1 MLLTYRGKEME
12 EYRLSELSGQLEMH
26 FSSEQGKVKATSI
39 WESELSGFIGLSEL
53 QFPTLSCTRP
63 LSNSASHTCSSTS
76 LSLQVSWDQIDGLAQ
91 KLYLKSSVS
100 VIRAAFAYTLAEY
113 METERLVLGDQD
125 LADPRRESS
134 ISPIPVLVS
143 LQDTSKDL
151 LCRIDKLDQT
161 VSQVTCPSLE
171 VLRNI
176 LKCPPSQVPYHALF
190 TYCQDVVA
198 ENGLETLHE
207 TLRPSLEIKIQL
219 IIQRDGGENPIGILS
234 SSSDLFDSPHSELVL
249 KQIDALVTAMCS
261 APTEPIRDLT
271 QSFNK
276 EILSIH
282 SPVVSADVQK
292 APLLSPAHWVDH
304 WASSTPS
311 WVGLEIIDSINEEE
325 TVTRKWTY
333 QDLSRTSD
341 QLCTWLLDRGWT
353 NMTIAVCLDRS
364 FAAYCLVLAIWKSG
378 NCYVPIAEDL
388 PEARQLFL
396 LSDSGAIAFFV
407 DQQVAKS
414 LLSPKNCEV
423 TDIETVMAICA
434 NSDVGNDSEKSEP
447 SITPKPSDN
456 SYLLYTSGS
465 TGKPKGVLV
474 SRGNLSAFTE
484 AQSEY
489 ICRDVPDTAKLKGT
503 GSYLAHA
510 SRAFDV
516 HICEMVLGWRHG
528 LRLVTGQRS
537 MLLDNLYLILTRLN
551 ITHAG
556 FVPSLLEH
564 AGVSAESLPSLRY
577 LGVGGEKISETIIE
591 RFVGKQS
598 ISLVNAYGPT
608 EATIGF
614 TSHTVKPWSTVRNIG
629 TAVGNITVHVLEPET
644 RNYVKRGQAGE
655 LCVTGDL
662 VANGYHRRPDA
673 KGFTYHHGERMYRT
687 GDIVRLMANN
697 CIEYL
702 GRRDSQA
709 KIRGQRLELEEVSV
723 AIHRCAGFPVNVT
736 SMVTPSPIT
745 KRPQLVSF
753 MSPSSD
759 RSDTSDEQVIFLKGR
774 YQEWVPNILEKCRVE
789 LPAYMVPSFLV
800 PVSFIPVQISGK
812 ADNRRLVSLYESI
825 PTLDLLLK
833 PLSDT
838 TTSSVSGSEED
849 EGELT
854 PDENQVRD
862 ILCSLV
868 NADHSSVTRSTSI
881 FQLGIDS
888 LGSLGVASKLRSVGF
903 ICSAVDVLGQATVRK
918 LALLPRRKKETDQ
931 GYENGTTEEESEISQ
946 WLSQLDQG
954 FRRSQS
960 EISNSSI
967 AVVRPC
973 LPLQE
978 SLVSNSLGSPAPLYV
993 NHIMCRLGKGIKLAN
1008 LKSTFEDLMQYNEI
1022 LRTCFQLMDKTVLQI
1037 VLKPRATTIR
1047 WEEVIVSDE
1056 DVARGVFNT
1065 SQAKIAADIIQ
1076 NIDKVPPFRV
1086 LAASPIH
1093 EDEAGWLMLSIHHS
1107 IFDGASMGVFLKQLH
1122 HHYSGNAA
1130 TSSLDLSPLYQYMI
1144 KDSAK
1149 SSEQFWSNYLSGY
1162 LPGIVDDGNN
1172 DGSYTVLTRTLPFKL
1187 SSLSKVASS
1196 ASSTTPIVVETAWA
1210 IALAEC
1216 LGQKDVIY
1224 GRVMDGRSIPVD
1236 SVEEMLL
1243 PLITTVPARF
1253 RLPSVY
1259 SSLLKEA
1266 KAHTNTVL
1274 ESLPYQH
1281 TPLRK
1286 IQRYTRLSGPLFNS
1300 LVSYIAT
1307 DAQSA
1312 GDEILSE
1319 MDSDMLADYP
1329 LALEVK
1335 ADSKTDTLTLRLRFA
1350 TVLSSEDR
1358 YGSLIDKVYDSL
1370 KLLVSHGDVSIDAAG
1385 PFEAHE
1391 KEHPTWDDTN
1401 WTETESKIRRVVAQ
1415 VSGVPESQ
1423 VSKNASFFA
1432 LGLDS
1437 ILSIHVARFLQKEDI
1452 HASASEILKYPSIGT
1467 LNNHLQKPR
1476 TAPSKEESFQ
1486 ESSALNLGVEPLHSN
1501 DKIVETYPC
1510 TPLQTAMIGQ
1520 CLSSE
1525 GKGYLHH
1532 HVVTLSDSIDI
1543 EKLVAAWQV
1552 TVKNADILRTSFH
1565 RHGTNSQFYG
1575 AVHQSFP
1582 VQWSHQ
1588 KSIASLPQAIESI
1601 SQEARYAHVEDFHRP
1616 PWYVTFL
1623 TGESKQLMVVTMH
1636 HCLYDGFSLPL
1647 LFKSLEENY
1656 HGEADSLDSFA
1667 PVARTISSRQK
1678 PSFAFWSNVVSNY
1691 QCPGLPFPSTS
1702 THPNIRWAE
1711 IKVQTPVSELQ
1722 RQCGT
1727 MDITLQTAA
1736 LFSFG
1741 CSLMP
1746 IIGQRDI
1753 VFGHV
1758 VSGRSFDIH
1767 SSMNVIGPLF
1777 NTVPFRLKV
1786 ESTHQSIR
1794 STLKAI
1800 QRFSL
1805 DSQPFQHAPLSL
1817 VQKDWRMANEGH
1829 GSSLFDA
1836 LFTFNKS
1843 SNFSSES
1850 VFQPYEAA
1858 HPQEVPHYRLNMEF
1872 DLSEDSLVIRTITHD
1887 FLTENDDLVNWVQN
1901 LALGIEKALSS
1912 CDSPVSSFPLAIND
1926 LPLVKIT
1933 QPNLDEHSADDPV
1946 LETYLEGLKLIL
1958 SRVTET
1964 ALEDIG
1970 NGDSVFALGLDSIL
1984 ALDVSSQCRK
1994 AGLKVSVSEILQGQ
2008 TIRGIAKLASDKLVT
2023 VPCAASSDTIE
2034 YSAVESHSR
2043 SKARSQLSLFE
2054 DQVEA
2059 VIPCLSGQVFY
2070 LASWLRSERRLWEF
2084 TFPLKSKIKLNPEQ
2098 LQRTWYQLQQ
2108 RHSILRTT
2116 FTVVLPNQVLQVVQK
2131 SSEVKS
2137 AQVHIQ
2143 QASGDLQLFIQ
2154 GLMQD
2159 VGRESSNLFT
2169 PPVRLHLVRHD
2180 EGDVLLFTLHHS
2192 LYDARTMSLLFHD
2205 FETLYQNQALNS
2217 PLSFTSFVLET
2228 QQKYHSGYADDYW
2241 KESLKMSQPTIMGS
2255 GGTLSDTFMS
2265 IESSQFI
2272 LSQSPRGLEHQC
2284 REKYISAPSL
2294 MLLAVSRTLARATDT
2309 SHPIF
2314 GLFQHGRSHQYPD
2327 IDQLVGPTINML
2339 PFVVQDALASPSKE
2353 KLVILQQNLV
2363 QRSLYDQTDLRHLC
2377 ERMREFGQEIE
2388 FNVIVNIIWGQLDG
2402 KPSNE
2407 EDTIFTPLRLD
2418 SEIVFDPGKRCTGKT
2433 AIDELDWKNFP
2444 GAGGIYLEI
2453 SYDEINNVLIS
2464 RLDYTSDALSREE
2477 ADAFLNGLNSDVVNI
2492 LDHI

>member
-1 MLLTYRGKEME
+1 M
-12 EYRLSELSGQLEMH
+12 
-26 FSSEQGKVKATSI
+26 SI
-39 WESELSGFIGLSEL
+39 WKSQLSGFIGLSEL
-53 QFPTLSCTRP
+53 RFPTLSCTRP
-63 LSNSASHTCSSTS
+63 FSNSASPTCSRTS
-76 LSLQVSWDQIDGLAQ
+76 LFLQASWDQIDGLAQ
-91 KLYLKSSVS
+91 KLYLKSGVS

-134 ISPIPVLVS
+134 ISPIPILVY

-151 LCRIDKLDQT
+151 LCRIDKLDQM
-161 VSQVTCPSLE
+161 VSQVKCPSLE

-176 LKCPPSQVPYHALF
+176 LKCPPSQAPYHALF
-190 TYCQDVVA
+190 TYSQDVVTG
-198 ENGLETLHE
+198 NGLEALHS
-207 TLRPSLEIKIQL
+207 TPRPSLEITIQL
-219 IIQRDGGENPIGILS
+219 TIQRDAGENPIGILS
-234 SSSDLFDSPHSELVL
+234 SRSDFLDSSHSELVM
-249 KQIDALVTAMCS
+249 KQIDALVIAMCS
-261 APTEPIRDLT
+261 APTEPIRDFT

-276 EILSIH
+276 EILSVH
-282 SPVVSADVQK
+282 SPVVSADVQN

-304 WASSTPS
+304 WASSNPS
-311 WVGLEIIDSINEEE
+311 WIGLEIIEAINEEKI
-325 TVTRKWTY
+325 VTRKWTY
-333 QDLSRTSD
+333 QDLSQTSD
-341 QLCTWLLDRGWT
+341 QLCAWLLDRGWT
-353 NMTIAVCLDRS
+353 NMSIAVCLDRS

-414 LLSPKNCEV
+414 LLSPENCEV
-423 TDIETVMAICA
+423 IDVETVMAICA

-447 SITPKPSDN
+447 SITPTPSDN

-489 ICRDVPDTAKLKGT
+489 ICRDVPDTDKLKGT

-537 MLLDNLYLILTRLN
+537 MLLDNLCLVLTRLN

-564 AGVSAESLPSLRY
+564 AGVSAESLPNLRY

-608 EATIGF
+608 EATIGL

-629 TAVGNITVHVLEPET
+629 TAVGNITIHVLEPET
-644 RNYVKRGQAGE
+644 RKYVKRGQAGE

-673 KGFTYHHGERMYRT
+673 KGFTDYHGERMYRT

-723 AIHRCAGFPVNVT
+723 AIRRCAGFPVNVT

-753 MSPSSD
+753 MSPSGD
-759 RSDTSDEQVIFLKGR
+759 RSDTSNEQVIFLKGR
-774 YQEWVPNILEKCRVE
+774 YREWVPKILEKCRVE
-789 LPAYMVPSFLV
+789 LPAYMVPSVLV

-812 ADNRRLVSLYESI
+812 ADNRHLVSLYESI
-825 PTLDLLLK
+825 PTLDLLLR

-838 TTSSVSGSEED
+838 TTRSVSGSEEE

-854 PDENQVRD
+854 PDETQVRD

-868 NADHSSVTRSTSI
+868 DTDHSAITRSTSI
-881 FQLGIDS
+881 FQMGIDS

-903 ICSAVDVLGQATVRK
+903 ICSAVDVLSQGTVK
-918 LALLPRRKKETDQ
+918 NLALLPRRRKEIDQ
-931 GYENGTTEEESEISQ
+931 GHENKATGEQESEASQ
-946 WLSQLDQG
+946 RLSQLDQD

-978 SLVSNSLGSPAPLYV
+978 SLVSNSLGSSTPLYV

-1008 LKSTFEDLMQYNEI
+1008 LKSAFEDLMQYNEV

-1037 VLKPRATTIR
+1037 VLKPRAATLR

-1056 DVARGVFNT
+1056 DVARSVFTT
-1065 SQAKIAADIIQ
+1065 SKAKIGANIIQ
-1076 NIDKVPPFRV
+1076 NIDKAPPFRV
-1086 LAASPIH
+1086 LTASPMD
-1093 EDEAGWLMLSIHHS
+1093 ENEAGWLMLSIHHS
-1107 IFDGASMGVFLKQLH
+1107 IFDGASMGIFLKQLH

-1130 TSSLDLSPLYQYMI
+1130 TSTLNLSPLYQYMI

-1149 SSEQFWSNYLSGY
+1149 SSENFWSNYLSGY
-1162 LPGIVDDGNN
+1162 LPGVVDDGDS
-1172 DGSYTVLTRTLPFKL
+1172 DGSYTILTRTLPFKL
-1187 SSLSKVASS
+1187 SSLSKVASG

-1224 GRVMDGRSIPVD
+1224 GRVMNGRSIPVD

-1243 PLITTVPARF
+1243 PLITTVPGRF
-1253 RLPSVY
+1253 RLPSMK

-1266 KAHTNTVL
+1266 KDYTNTVL

-1307 DAQSA
+1307 EAQSA

-1319 MDSDMLADYP
+1319 MGSDMPVDYP

-1350 TVLSSEDR
+1350 TILSSEDR
-1358 YGSLIDKVYDSL
+1358 YGYLIDKVYDSL

-1391 KEHPTWDDTN
+1391 KKHPTWDDTN
-1401 WTETESKIRRVVAQ
+1401 WTETESKIRRAVAQ
-1415 VSGVPESQ
+1415 ISGLPESQ

-1452 HASASEILKYPSIGT
+1452 HASPSDILRYPSIGT
-1467 LNNHLQKPR
+1467 LNNHLQKPP

-1501 DKIVETYPC
+1501 EKVVEIYPC

-1552 TVKNADILRTSFH
+1552 TIKNADILRTSFH
-1565 RHGTNSQFYG
+1565 RNGTNSQFYG

-1588 KSIASLPQAIESI
+1588 TSVASLPQAIESI
-1601 SQEARYAHVEDFHRP
+1601 SHEARYAHIEDFHRP

-1623 TGESKQLMVVTMH
+1623 AGESQQLMVVTMH

-1656 HGEADSLDSFA
+1656 HGGSDSMELFA
-1667 PVARTISSRQK
+1667 PVARTISSLQK
-1678 PSFAFWSNVVSNY
+1678 PSLAFWSNVVANY
-1691 QCPGLPFPSTS
+1691 QCPGLPYPSTS
-1702 THPNIRWAE
+1702 THRNIRWAE

-1722 RQCGT
+1722 RQCGS
-1727 MDITLQTAA
+1727 MDITLQTVA
-1736 LFSFG
+1736 LFSYG

-1758 VSGRSFDIH
+1758 VSGRSFDID

-1786 ESTHQSIR
+1786 ESTQQSIR

-1817 VQKDWRMANEGH
+1817 VQKEWRMTNEGH

-1843 SNFSSES
+1843 SKFSSES
-1850 VFQPYEAA
+1850 VFQPYEDA
-1858 HPQEVPHYRLNMEF
+1858 HPQEVPHYRLNVEF
-1872 DLSEDSLVIRTITHD
+1872 DLSEDSLVIRTVTHD
-1887 FLTENDDLVNWVQN
+1887 FLTENDDLEGWVQN

-1912 CDSPVSSFPLAIND
+1912 CDSPVSSIPFAIND
-1926 LPLVKIT
+1926 LPLVKIA
-1933 QPNLDEHSADDPV
+1933 QPKLDEHSADDPV
-1946 LETYLEGLKLIL
+1946 LETYLGGLKLIL

-2008 TIRGIAKLASDKLVT
+2008 TIRGIAKLSSDKLVT
-2023 VPCAASSDTIE
+2023 VPCAASSDIIDHST
-2034 YSAVESHSR
+2034 VDLHSR
-2043 SKARSQLSLFE
+2043 SKALSQLSLFE

-2059 VIPCLSGQVFY
+2059 VIPCLSGQAFY

-2098 LQRTWYQLQQ
+2098 LQHTWYQLQQ

-2137 AQVHIQ
+2137 AQVQIQ

-2159 VGRESSNLFT
+2159 VGRESSNLFI

-2180 EGDVLLFTLHHS
+2180 EGDFLLFSLHHS

-2205 FETLYQNQALNS
+2205 FEALYQNQALNP
-2217 PLSFTSFVLET
+2217 PLSFTSFVLDT
-2228 QQKYHSGYADDYW
+2228 QQKYHSGYADEYW
-2241 KESLKMSQPTIMGS
+2241 KESLKMSQPTIIGS
-2255 GGTLSDTFMS
+2255 GGTLGDTFMS

-2272 LSQSPRGLEHQC
+2272 LSQSPSGLERQC
-2284 REKYISAPSL
+2284 REKSISVPSL

-2314 GLFQHGRSHQYPD
+2314 GLFQHGRSNQYPD

-2339 PFVVQDALASPSKE
+2339 PLVVQDALASPSKE
-2353 KLVILQQNLV
+2353 KLVIMQQNLA

-2377 ERMREFGQEIE
+2377 EKMREFGQEIE

-2402 KPSNE
+2402 KPSKE
-2407 EDTIFTPLRLD
+2407 EDTIFAPLCLD
-2418 SEIVFDPGKRCTGKT
+2418 SEIAFDSGKRCTGKT

-2453 SYDEINNVLIS
+2453 SYDETNNVLFS
-2464 RLDYTSDALSREE
+2464 KLDYASDALSRKE
-2477 ADAFLNGLNSDVVNI
+2477 ADALLDGLSSDVVTI
-2492 LDHI
+2492 LDHT